1 MVIAAADISFLVAQK
16 QAVCIAILAQSTHQR
31 CNALQSVIGM
41 FLHSCR
47 APEATVELLS
57 RVGLSIS
64 RSAIDD
70 AVSSLSRESAREMK
84 TLGRTRLVSVAYDN
98 FDVELKTSV
107 PTVDKPHE
115 NLAHLTSGTFIRL
128 EHGVTAND
136 LRCSDEV
143 WKTSPNNPM
152 NHGKPTQIDWMRFT
166 NLHPET
172 PHPSGLTR
180 RQRFHKFIFLRD
192 LLKYGPAYF
201 AKFQGELEE
210 PETVDAI
217 PVVKSRQVPAHAMDV
232 NQSSVDG
239 NIEALTDLFQQL
251 GWGEKPETSESA
263 GQVVMDDYVVLVHG
277 DLATCERVQSLL
289 YSRGEERTP
298 WRRFQLVIFVL
309 ALFHLKMACADAI
322 WKIFIWP
329 KLARDDATSFL
340 QQIAEIRPRETGKI
354 ASKPGFR
361 RMHEAIQHVGAV
373 SRLDCWRVEA
383 NKWGAHFD
391 SLEQFA
397 ESKPSWAELDEMA
410 EKIVRRYT
418 IDENTL
424 EELRFAPDST
434 RDEQYENTLL
444 KDYYCL
450 LYEELTYAMNAGDIG
465 RVETCFLPWI
475 LIFRGCGKHKYAA
488 QMLRFLYDVHCVYP
502 EKLK

>member
-1 MVIAAADISFLVAQK
+1 MILTACKQNSRLRDLTLAWASAAMTDICMAEINTLTNKAAGMHFNARRATCEKLEEFDLVEIAAKMRTHAPYLWQFLRRCLEARPSFARRRKARRRRQRVSESEREYWEDMEPLPLPEDPDDADEHIADSEESTAADISFLVAQK

-263 GQVVMDDYVVLVHG
+263 GQVVMDDYVV
-277 DLATCERVQSLL
+277 
-289 YSRGEERTP
+289 
-298 WRRFQLVIFVL
+298 
-309 ALFHLKMACADAI
+309 
-322 WKIFIWP
+322 
-329 KLARDDATSFL
+329 
-340 QQIAEIRPRETGKI
+340 
-354 ASKPGFR
+354 
-361 RMHEAIQHVGAV
+361 
-373 SRLDCWRVEA
+373 
-383 NKWGAHFD
+383 
-391 SLEQFA
+391 
-397 ESKPSWAELDEMA
+397 
-410 EKIVRRYT
+410 
-418 IDENTL
+418 
-424 EELRFAPDST
+424 
-434 RDEQYENTLL
+434 
-444 KDYYCL
+444 
-450 LYEELTYAMNAGDIG
+450 
-465 RVETCFLPWI
+465 
-475 LIFRGCGKHKYAA
+475 
-488 QMLRFLYDVHCVYP
+488 
-502 EKLK
+502 